1 MKNQM
6 IEGLLIGA
14 AGAVVVAVLLN
25 VGGCAS
31 VRAAGGE
38 DWKDLSVL
46 DQGTER
52 HAVIAELGTPVL
64 TEQGEIG
71 STVDVFAFKQGDIAL
86 ERAGRSLFY
95 GVAAVGT
102 LGLSEIL
109 ANPAEGM
116 IGEGKEI
123 QVRVT
128 YDAEDRVDYT
138 ELLKDDRWTK
148 FQKIDERQKSDQE
161 HE

>member
-1 MKNQM
+1 MNNKM
-6 IEGLLIGA
+6 IEGLLIGV

-64 TEQGEIG
+64 TEQDETR
-71 STVDVFAFKQGDIAL
+71 STVDVFAFNQGDIAL
-86 ERAGRSLFY
+86 ERASRSLFY

-138 ELLKDDRWTK
+138 EVLKDDRWSK
-148 FQKIDERQKSDQE
+148 FQKIGEQQEPDEE

>member
-1 MKNQM
+1 M
-6 IEGLLIGA
+6 
-14 AGAVVVAVLLN
+14 
-25 VGGCAS
+25 
-31 VRAAGGE
+31 RAAGGE
-38 DWKDLSVL
+38 DWKDVSVL

-64 TEQGEIG
+64 TEQDEIG

-128 YDAEDRVDYT
+128 YDAEDRIDYT
-138 ELLKDDRWTK
+138 ELLRMIAGPNSRRSANGRSPTK
-148 FQKIDERQKSDQE
+148 STSEFWRPHSSCL
-161 HE
+161 